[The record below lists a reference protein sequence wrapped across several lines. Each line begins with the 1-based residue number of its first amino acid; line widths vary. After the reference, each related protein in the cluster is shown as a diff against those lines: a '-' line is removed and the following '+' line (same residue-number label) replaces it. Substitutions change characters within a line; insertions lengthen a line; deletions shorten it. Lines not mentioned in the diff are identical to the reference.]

1 MIRYLDSSA
10 LVKRYVLE
18 PGSDELAD
26 LFADPAPVATSRV
39 TLVEVAAALAR
50 RAREGA
56 LTSERCAALLADL
69 RADLAHAALVAV
81 DDDVL
86 DRAGELCSRYALR
99 TLDALHLASALEVR
113 NHLGP
118 DVAFVCADRRLL
130 AAAGE
135 TGLATHPLG

>member
-10 LVKRYVLE
+10 LIKRYVLE
-18 PGSDELAD
+18 TGSQELAD
-26 LFADPAPVATSRV
+26 VFADPAPIATSKV

-50 RAREGA
+50 RAREGT
-56 LTSERCAALLADL
+56 LTGERNATLLAAL

-86 DRAGELCSRYALR
+86 DRASDLCSRHALR

-118 DVAFVCADRRLL
+118 EVAFVCADRRLL
-130 AAAGE
+130 TAAGE